1 MVTNTTPQ
9 TDDDDDDDTD
19 EHAVTCYELDS
30 KSLLLLVGAPH
41 QQLFEY
47 FGRQLEGTTIALT
60 PRSGPERSGP
70 GDWRTTSNTRSQ
82 LPSSDPRHE
91 SRRHATCRS
100 IDPLG

>member
-1 MVTNTTPQ
+1 MVTYTTPQ

-47 FGRQLEGTTIALT
+47 FGRQL
-60 PRSGPERSGP
+60 
-70 GDWRTTSNTRSQ
+70 
-82 LPSSDPRHE
+82 
-91 SRRHATCRS
+91 
-100 IDPLG
+100 